1 MWGQSKW
8 GRGCQ
13 TLTIPSTTLGQ
24 SQRSRSESR
33 RHRCGTIRKA
43 MFTMM
48 LGVTIEKKKKK
59 RIYQLEKMR
68 MTNSPGF
75 PKFEGPPQTQEFQF

>member
-8 GRGCQ
+8 GKGCQ
-13 TLTIPSTTLGQ
+13 TLTIPSTTLRQ
-24 SQRSRSESR
+24 SQHSRSESR
-33 RHRCGTIRKA
+33 RHRCGAIIRA
-43 MFTMM
+43 IFTMM

-59 RIYQLEKMR
+59 RIYQLEKLR

-75 PKFEGPPQTQEFQF
+75 PKFEGPLQTQEFQF